1 MSLQTRLAALI
12 TAIGADIK
20 AIQTDSRWTNA
31 RAPTGAAGG
40 DLGSTYPNPTVVK
53 SNSDFTVG
61 NRLLIP
67 TPGAVA
73 GILLGGDANLYRAS
87 ADTLAT
93 DDKLSIGSAL
103 LLYPATFGILSIST
117 PGTNPLLRNFLVS
130 GDANATFTLLGDG
143 TMRWGVG
150 GATAYDVNLY
160 RYAADQLRTDDLLWA
175 QSLWLHGAQGQ
186 VSLRSQNSITNTVL
200 AARLVADTV
209 DRIML
214 HADGKLEWG
223 PGGSAALDT
232 NLYRVSAG
240 KLRTDGALEVA
251 GTTLLNGVVDV
262 NSMLRAW
269 TQLVLPTAGDTGGV
283 LLGGDALLYR
293 ASASLAAIDRM
304 LRIFDRVVPE
314 SGLDIIGLG
323 PRFADATRY
332 AALRWGDGTGRTL
345 EFAPRDGAN
354 AGVPFLVIYD
364 NGLMDFRVGP
374 TTQFLRNASSGATY
388 PQFVVRGDG
397 RIVWGD
403 GTALGDT
410 NLYRS
415 AADYLRTDDNFMV
428 GASLFVSGVPVS
440 VSWRGTWAA
449 ATYYYADDVALYSN
463 KLYRRKSGGQTAGAP
478 DTDTTNWDALTAT
491 GGGGGATEVY
501 IGDVQPT
508 RTTELIW
515 IDTDEAGPATLNV
528 TMDTWHP
535 VGAAGEPV
543 FQNSWVNY
551 AAGQVAQ
558 FRKYPDGKVKLQG
571 YIKGGATGTV
581 VFTLPVG
588 YRPPDQVG
596 FSGYCSGGAC
606 LVTVNPD
613 GTVQVTTV
621 TGAIATLTSLDA
633 VEFDTESVL
642 QTVSAA
648 AQPMD
653 TWHQVGAAGEPAFAA
668 LWANFN
674 ASNDG
679 MVGFRKNPDGKVQIK
694 GIAQISAGGGTT
706 VFTLPVGYRPVRPW
720 RFCVAGMGGPTYFV
734 VNVDGT
740 VTQQNVTGYYSLTA
754 NAWYDLSVIEFDT
767 ESVIS
772 YPTAVINTPPIAT
785 SLPASPAD
793 GQEVYYLADATN
805 GVIWHLRYRAGSSS
819 AYKWEFLGGSP
830 LESYSAANAQTVG
843 AGSLWSAQLSD
854 GTGIIQVALPLAGDY
869 LAEWNGMTGRSGAGT
884 SQPGIGVWRPNAGE
898 PNTPSNGYIVVSSTG
913 NGAVYDVSGRSKLV
927 GCTVGM
933 ASMVYLYTALIE
945 IFYQRRLTIT
955 PVRVG

>member
-20 AIQTDSRWTNA
+20 AIQTDPRWTNA

-93 DDKLSIGSAL
+93 DDRLSIGSAL

-186 VSLRSQNSITNTVL
+186 VSLRSQNSIANAVL

-240 KLRTDGALEVA
+240 KLRTDGALEVN

-283 LLGGDALLYR
+283 LLGSDALLYR
-293 ASASLAAIDRM
+293 AAASLAAIDRM
-304 LRIFDRVVPE
+304 LRIFDRAAPE

-354 AGVPFLVIYD
+354 AGVPFLLIYD
-364 NGLMDFRVGP
+364 NGLMDFHVGP

-397 RIVWGD
+397 RIDWGD
-403 GTALGDT
+403 GTAPGDT

-415 AADYLRTDDNFMV
+415 AANYLRTDDNFMV

-449 ATYYYADDVALYSN
+449 ATYYYADDVTLYSN

-558 FRKYPDGKVKLQG
+558 FRKFPDGKVKLQG

-606 LVTVNPD
+606 LLTVNPD

-653 TWHQVGAAGEPAFAA
+653 AWHVVGAAGEPAFQNSWVAYDA
-668 LWANFN
+668 
-674 ASNDG
+674 
-679 MVGFRKNPDGKVQIK
+679 VQIPQFRKTPEGRVILTGLIK
-694 GIAQISAGGGTT
+694 NGT
-706 VFTLPVGYRPVRPW
+706 VGQAAFTLPVGYRPPSGKFP
-720 RFCVAGMGGPTYFV
+720 RFT
-734 VNVDGT
+734 T
-740 VTQQNVTGYYSLTA
+740 VTGSSIMATVQVSNTGAVIPESPTNNGYVHL
-754 NAWYDLSVIEFDT
+754 DGIEFDI

-898 PNTPSNGYIVVSSTG
+898 PNTPSNGYIVVSSSG
-913 NGAVYDVSGRSKLV
+913 NGSVYDVSGRSKLV